1 MKQDSS
7 LSDKVLGC
15 LLGGVVGDAMG
26 TPTEKLTHE
35 EIHQR
40 FGWVDTF
47 SGEGTDDSILKH
59 ILCETL
65 ERGGGH
71 ATADGWAEDWLRHS
85 GTFLESKLFFVPVL
99 ATFWKLRGEQVVPR
113 EAGAGNMASSS
124 SAMCISPMG
133 IVNAGNP
140 RQAALETFEL
150 AGLVHHN
157 FCRDGACAM
166 AAAVAEAFSP
176 RATVDSIIEAA
187 SAWLPARSA
196 AVMREALASTLAR
209 ARASKGYED
218 FRARFY
224 REGIPAERHFTDS
237 RETVPLALALVWL
250 ADGDA
255 RKAVEYGANFGRD
268 ADTIASMAG
277 AVAGALRGAR
287 SLPRA
292 WTDTLG
298 EAQVQRQRELAR
310 RMTRLVVLRAESA
323 RASAQALLEAN
334 A

>member
-1 MKQDSS
+1 MNQDSP
-7 LSDKVLGC
+7 LFDKVLGC
-15 LLGGVVGDAMG
+15 LLGGVIGDAMG

-35 EIHQR
+35 EIQQR
-40 FGWVDTF
+40 FGWVSTF
-47 SGEGTDDSILKH
+47 SGDGTDDSMLKH

-71 ATADGWAEDWLRHS
+71 ASADAWAQDWLRHS
-85 GTFLESKLFFVPVL
+85 RTFLESKLFFVPVL
-99 ATFWKLRGEQVVPR
+99 ATFWKLRGEQVAPR

-150 AGLVHHN
+150 AGLIHHN

-166 AAAVAEAFSP
+166 AAAVAQAFSP
-176 RATVDSIIEAA
+176 RASVDSVLAA
-187 SAWLPARSA
+187 AADFLPGRSA
-196 AVMREALASTLAR
+196 AIMRDALETTLAM
-209 ARASKGYED
+209 ARASGGYED
-218 FRARFY
+218 FRARFH

-237 RETVPLALALVWL
+237 RETVPLALAMVWL
-250 ADGDA
+250 SGGDA
-255 RKAVEYGANFGRD
+255 RGAVEYGANFGRD

-287 SLPRA
+287 SLPRE
-292 WTDTLG
+292 WMDMLG
-298 EAQVQRQRELAR
+298 ARIEHQRALAG
-310 RMTRLVVLRAESA
+310 RMTRLAVARAEAA
-323 RASAQALLEAN
+323 RSLAQTLLEA
-334 A
+334 AT